1 MSESAGTDTSH
12 RGPDRSVT
20 EWFWRCYQIKRPYIQ
35 RDHALSTKPVT
46 FIDTVNVCAVHSL
59 RYSRLSNLRKKYEQR
74 ENKLYIVSHI
84 EHDHSRITNL
94 NFHEIACFCE
104 IMKMYTRKHVY
115 VHSSLCDVVTYS
127 IHLLIQRCLVRIH
140 LTPGVAHNF
149 QKTVGVQDLCPL
161 CTKRFQ
167 IPICE
172 EKGAT
177 PGILVSRLN
186 NAW

>member
-1 MSESAGTDTSH
+1 M
-12 RGPDRSVT
+12 T

-104 IMKMYTRKHVY
+104 IMKMYTRTTVY

-127 IHLLIQRCLVRIH
+127 IHLLIRRCLVRIH
-140 LTPGVAHNF
+140 NASYSWSGPQLPKDCG
-149 QKTVGVQDLCPL
+149 
-161 CTKRFQ
+161 CTGFMSPMHKK
-167 IPICE
+167 IPDSY
-172 EKGAT
+172 
-177 PGILVSRLN
+177 L
-186 NAW
+186 